1 MNLRRF
7 LEVLESKAPD
17 QVRRLAAEVDPDYEA
32 AALVMEMERRGEH
45 PVLWLD
51 RVRGSRFPV
60 VTNVFA
66 DRRRFALA
74 LGVPADALADE
85 WLVRGDRRL
94 PPRLCQTGPIRDV
107 VVTGSA
113 VDLGALPVIR
123 HFAEDAGPYI
133 TNGIVVARDPDT
145 GVRNA
150 SFHRLQVRGPARLGT
165 SLHSRRHLWDYQ
177 RRAEERGL
185 SLPVS
190 IVVGAQPLF
199 VLGAG
204 LWKGPIDV
212 DEYEVAGGF
221 MGEPL
226 DIVPGVTVPVE
237 APAEAEFVL
246 EGRILAG
253 VREPEGP
260 FAEFTGYASERSTQ
274 HVIEVT
280 AILHRGDAIY
290 QDIMS
295 GISAEHT
302 TLLAVPQEARMLRVL
317 RGHYP
322 SVTQV
327 AYPQSGA
334 CRLHCYVSL
343 KPTAEGQ
350 AKNVALTAFGED
362 LSLKLVVVVD
372 HDVDVTRDD
381 EVLWAMATRM
391 QADRD
396 LVVVANA
403 MGAILDPSSRAGTTA
418 KVVIDATRPPGEFPS
433 RHRLPPEA
441 VVRATAL
448 LDAAGTGATAPA
460 AARDGERG
468 GAAHPVG
475 DRASRHPANPQR
487 G

>member
-1 MNLRRF
+1 MSLRSF
-7 LEVLESKAPD
+7 LESLESKAPD
-17 QVRRLAAEVDPDYEA
+17 QVRRLTAEIDPDYEL
-32 AALVMEMERRGEH
+32 AALVMELERRGER

-60 VTNVFA
+60 VTNLFA

-74 LGVPADALADE
+74 LGVPADALAEE
-85 WLVRGDRRL
+85 WLARGDRRL
-94 PPRLCQTGPIRDV
+94 PPRLRPTGPIRDV

-113 VDLGALPVIR
+113 VDLSALPVIR

-150 SFHRLQVRGPARLGT
+150 SFHRMQVRGPTRLGT

-177 RRAEERGL
+177 RRAEARGL
-185 SLPVS
+185 ALPVS
-190 IVVGAQPLF
+190 IIVGAHPLF
-199 VLGAG
+199 LLGAG
-204 LWKGPIDV
+204 LWKGPIDA

-237 APAEAEFVL
+237 APADAEFVL
-246 EGRILAG
+246 EGHILSG

-260 FAEFTGYASERSTQ
+260 FAEFTGYASERSTE

-280 AILHRGDAIY
+280 AILHRREPIY
-290 QDIMS
+290 QDVMS

-322 SVTQV
+322 SVKQV

-334 CRLHCYVSL
+334 CRLHCYVSMR
-343 KPTAEGQ
+343 PGAEGQ

-372 HDVDVTRDD
+372 DDVDVTRDD

-396 LVVVANA
+396 LVVVPNA

-418 KVVIDATRPPGEFPS
+418 KVVIDATRPLAAFPS
-433 RHRLPPEA
+433 RHTLPPGA
-441 VVRATAL
+441 VARAASL
-448 LDAAGTGATAPA
+448 LDAMARTGA
-460 AARDGERG
+460 G
-468 GAAHPVG
+468 AHP
-475 DRASRHPANPQR
+475 
-487 G
+487 

>member
-1 MNLRRF
+1 MTLRSF
-7 LEVLESKAPD
+7 LEALESKAPD
-17 QVRRLAAEVDPDYEA
+17 QLRRLTAEIDTDYEL
-32 AALVMEMERRGEH
+32 AALVMELERRGER
-45 PVLWLD
+45 PALWLD
-51 RVRGSRFPV
+51 HVRGSRFPI

-94 PPRLCQTGPIRDV
+94 APVLQPTGPIHDV
-107 VVTGSA
+107 VVTGPD
-113 VDLGALPVIR
+113 VDLAVLPVIR

-150 SFHRLQVRGPARLGT
+150 SFHRLQVRGATRLGT

-185 SLPVS
+185 PLPVS
-190 IVVGAQPLF
+190 IVIGAHPLF

-226 DIVPGVTVPVE
+226 EIVPGITVPVE
-237 APAEAEFVL
+237 APADAEFVL
-246 EGRILAG
+246 EGHIPAG

-260 FAEFTGYASERSTQ
+260 FAEFTGYASERSTE

-280 AILHRGDAIY
+280 AILHRRDAIY
-290 QDIMS
+290 QDVMS

-302 TLLAVPQEARMLRVL
+302 MLLAVPQEARMLRVL

-322 SVTQV
+322 SVRQV

-334 CRLHCYVSL
+334 CRLHCYVSM
-343 KPTAEGQ
+343 KPAAEGQ

-372 HDVDVTRDD
+372 DDVDVTRDD

-396 LVVVANA
+396 LVVIPNA

-418 KVVIDATRPPGEFPS
+418 KVAIDATRPPGPFPS
-433 RHRLPPEA
+433 RHTLPPA
-441 VVRATAL
+441 AMARATAL
-448 LDAAGTGATAPA
+448 LDAWASGPRPAPDA
-460 AARDGERG
+460 PR
-468 GAAHPVG
+468 
-475 DRASRHPANPQR
+475 S
-487 G
+487 